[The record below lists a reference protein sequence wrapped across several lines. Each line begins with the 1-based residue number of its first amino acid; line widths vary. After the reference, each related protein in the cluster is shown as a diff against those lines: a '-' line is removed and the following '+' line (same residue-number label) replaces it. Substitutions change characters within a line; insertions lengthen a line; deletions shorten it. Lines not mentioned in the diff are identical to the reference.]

1 MNKINNDLTPLT
13 RTPGLDSELDNL
25 QDLLDRLNVEYK
37 AKKDAAGNT
46 VGYNN
51 TGVTTINFYLHSS
64 YTPDNA
70 CWN

>member
-37 AKKDAAGNT
+37 AKKAAAGNS
-46 VGYNN
+46 VGYND
-51 TGVTTINFYLHSS
+51 TGVTQDLSR
-64 YTPDNA
+64 
-70 CWN
+70 

>member
-13 RTPGLDSELDNL
+13 RTPGLNSELDNL

-37 AKKDAAGNT
+37 AKKDAAGNV

-51 TGVTTINFYLHSS
+51 TGVTQDLSR
-64 YTPDNA
+64 
-70 CWN
+70 

>member
-37 AKKDAAGNT
+37 AKKDAAGNS

-51 TGVTTINFYLHSS
+51 TGMTQDLSR
-64 YTPDNA
+64 
-70 CWN
+70 

>member
-25 QDLLDRLNVEYK
+25 QDLLDRLNVQYK
-37 AKKDAAGNT
+37 AKKDAAGNV

-51 TGVTTINFYLHSS
+51 TGVT
-64 YTPDNA
+64 
-70 CWN
+70 

>member
-13 RTPGLDSELDNL
+13 ITPGLESELDNL

-37 AKKDAAGNT
+37 AKKDAAGNS

-51 TGVTTINFYLHSS
+51 TGVTQDLSR
-64 YTPDNA
+64 
-70 CWN
+70 